1 MLFDTWQDLLRV
13 AVTAALAYAAIV
25 LILRMTGKRTLAKF
39 NIFDFAVTVAF
50 GSVLAT
56 VLLNPDVTVAEG
68 ALAFLMLAGLQW
80 AVAFL
85 SLRIEWFEKL
95 VRSSPQLLLRDGRFI
110 EEAMRRERVTR
121 GEIEAAIR
129 GKGMGSCGDVAAVVL
144 ETNGDLSVIGHEKLG
159 DGTALSSV
167 TGVRTDAG

>member
-68 ALAFLMLAGLQW
+68 ALAFLMLAGVQMGL
-80 AVAFL
+80 AF
-85 SLRIEWFEKL
+85 
-95 VRSSPQLLLRDGRFI
+95 Q
-110 EEAMRRERVTR
+110 
-121 GEIEAAIR
+121 
-129 GKGMGSCGDVAAVVL
+129 
-144 ETNGDLSVIGHEKLG
+144 
-159 DGTALSSV
+159 
-167 TGVRTDAG
+167 